1 MRKIAIFTVLIA
13 LATPALAKS
22 VFVQGY
28 VRKDGTYVPPHVRTA
43 PNNSTI
49 DNWSTAPNV
58 NPYTGEQGAQDWVPQ
73 YQPVR
78 PNRTIQPVQPIQPC
92 IKALASLCECAYMRR
107 CYGHFSNSQ
116 RIWAFAG

>member
-43 PNNSTI
+43 PNNGTYI
-49 DNWSTAPNV
+49 LN
-58 NPYTGEQGAQDWVPQ
+58 
-73 YQPVR
+73 
-78 PNRTIQPVQPIQPC
+78 
-92 IKALASLCECAYMRR
+92 
-107 CYGHFSNSQ
+107 
-116 RIWAFAG
+116 